1 MVTVKCRFGECGPYV
16 ERCDWVVRVIA
27 LCFVSK
33 PSSWKLVES
42 VEGRS
47 LDKNACVE
55 SSQGML
61 S

>member
-1 MVTVKCRFGECGPYV
+1 MVTVKCRFGSAEPTWS
-16 ERCDWVVRVIA
+16 DVIGWYA
-27 LCFVSK
+27 SLSCVLCEAID
-33 PSSWKLVES
+33 LETGR

-47 LDKNACVE
+47 LDKTACVE

>member
-1 MVTVKCRFGECGPYV
+1 MVTVKCRFGECGSYV

-27 LCFVSK
+27 LC
-33 PSSWKLVES
+33 LAIELETGR

-61 S
+61 SLG